1 MNKNEYTLHY
11 RNPQLYISLGMKLAS
26 LHRALKFKYLNL
38 NIDQKNAAN
47 SFEKDFFRLM
57 NNSTFGKTM

>member
-1 MNKNEYTLHY
+1 MNKNEYALHY

-26 LHRALKFKYLNL
+26 LHRALKFKDLNL